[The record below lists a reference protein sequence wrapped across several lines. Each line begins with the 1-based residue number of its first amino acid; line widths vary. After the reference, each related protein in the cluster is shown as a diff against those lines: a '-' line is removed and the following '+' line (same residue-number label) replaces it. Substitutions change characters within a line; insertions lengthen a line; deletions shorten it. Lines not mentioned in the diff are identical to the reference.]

1 VKIPKAK
8 TPQRMSFRFRGSC
21 DCMKTGMGRRIIMIS
36 EEMLRTALVIMWF
49 VSAEQFTMKGNM
61 LALI

>member
-1 VKIPKAK
+1 
-8 TPQRMSFRFRGSC
+8 
-21 DCMKTGMGRRIIMIS
+21 MKTGMGRRIIMIS